1 MRFGCSAIGTACFLL
16 LAATGAGAKT
26 GANAEHSLPG
36 VSHLQLPNTRLA
48 QITPPDRAGASS
60 REMSS
65 ALPAPVTACSVAYH
79 KALSEIRDG
88 FPTRVELAH
97 RLLHDADPQ
106 LPGRWLFTG
115 FSSFSAPATAAAWA
129 EDNRSCVAPHS
140 RGARARCKRWEV
152 ENGSQLAGQS
162 ARPLPVEGERRLLRS
177 LAEFVRGRRAVT
189 DRGGDGRPTWATQRV
204 AGELE
209 AYVGQP
215 VHPALC
221 SGALEILD
229 FYAGRLASFRKHMKA
244 VADLDAAA
252 RELARTRVAAAKA
265 AVPPPV
271 SPPGTTVVGFSAPAF
286 AFRGAGGI
294 YPEMILETGAVLLPV
309 EQIAHIKAERAP
321 LAMLTR
327 AAEAMSMDSIR
338 EQPPHLRDLVTAAF
352 RVIEAG
358 IYAEIMLGRY
368 RELDAAL
375 VEMIER
381 IREAHKTSCTC
392 AE

>member
-16 LAATGAGAKT
+16 LAATGAGA
-26 GANAEHSLPG
+26 AEHSLPG
-36 VSHLQLPNTRLA
+36 VSNLHLPNTRLA
-48 QITPPDRAGASS
+48 QITPPDTAGA
-60 REMSS
+60 
-65 ALPAPVTACSVAYH
+65 LLAPVTACSVAYH
-79 KALSEIRDG
+79 KTLSEIRDG
-88 FPTRVELAH
+88 FLTRTELAH
-97 RLLHDADPQ
+97 RLLHDADPE

-115 FSSFSAPATAAAWA
+115 SSSFSAPETAAAWT
-129 EDNRSCVAPHS
+129 EDSRSCVAPLS

-152 ENGSQLAGQS
+152 ANSSQLAGQS
-162 ARPLPVEGERRLLRS
+162 ASPLPVEGERRLLRS
-177 LAEFVRGRRAVT
+177 LAEFVRGRRAVP
-189 DRGGDGRPTWATQRV
+189 DRGGDAGLTWATRRV
-204 AGELE
+204 AGELK
-209 AYVGQP
+209 AYVAQP

-221 SGALEILD
+221 SGAPEILD
-229 FYAGRLASFRKHMKA
+229 FYTGHFAGFRKHMKA
-244 VADLDAAA
+244 AADLEAGA
-252 RELARTRVAAAKA
+252 REFARARVAAAKV
-265 AVPPPV
+265 AVPPPA

-294 YPEMILETGAVLLPV
+294 YPEMILETGAVLLPAD
-309 EQIAHIKAERAP
+309 QIAHIKAERTP

-358 IYAEIMLGRY
+358 VYAEILLGRY
-368 RELDAAL
+368 REVDAAL